1 MYHAVLSGD
10 SIVDRAAHVTGGP
23 DVRSQLEAELT
34 PDWRVTLL
42 GVDGDR
48 TLAVIA
54 QNQRCRGQRCPGS
67 SRFLKP
73 GSALGGR
80 CPGKIGTIA
89 EAFERR

>member
-10 SIVDRAAHVTGGP
+10 SIVDHAAHVTGGP

-42 GVDGDR
+42 GVDGNR

-54 QNQRCRGQRCPGS
+54 QNQRLPHDASYLVVSVGGND
-67 SRFLKP
+67 
-73 GSALGGR
+73 ALDNLD
-80 CPGKIGTIA
+80 
-89 EAFERR
+89 F